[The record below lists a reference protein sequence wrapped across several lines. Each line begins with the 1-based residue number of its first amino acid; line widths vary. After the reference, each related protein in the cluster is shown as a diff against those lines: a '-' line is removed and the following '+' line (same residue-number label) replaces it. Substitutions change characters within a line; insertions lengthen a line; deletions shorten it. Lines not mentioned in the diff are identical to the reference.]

1 MSVISN
7 TVGQGIVAHQHGS
20 AADVDEHAGV
30 VEGSDHAMAR
40 PGEAAIVRLPATR
53 AKVIGDVVGELHDP
67 HAEGDAA
74 QAQRAAAVRRARAL
88 VERIQAAGCSA
99 GVCIAPETSAEV
111 IGGARHKD
119 QP

>member
-1 MSVISN
+1 MDPEEHIASIAAA
-7 TVGQGIVAHQHGS
+7 GAHRIVFQWES
-20 AADVDEHAGV
+20 
-30 VEGSDHAMAR
+30 
-40 PGEAAIVRLPATR
+40 L
-53 AKVIGDVVGELHDP
+53 LHDP

-74 QAQRAAAVRRARAL
+74 QAQRAAAVQRARAL

-111 IGGARHKD
+111 IGGARHED